1 MRASTS
7 ASQARSGSRVL
18 TEPFSSFGAV
28 SWPFRAATDA
38 IGLLDADVPISTAIN
53 NSARFAYLEP
63 AGELS
68 SMASAPRQMRG
79 RTAQLIDGGY
89 FDNEGLQT
97 AYELALW
104 LQEQHP
110 QGRTIEPIVVQA
122 TANADL
128 VLAAKDQ
135 VVRCPD
141 APVEAPTGS
150 GEAPQVLQLLAPVLG
165 LYNVREAH
173 TAVLLREVR
182 DHYCEVRPGI
192 RHFFHFYLFQG
203 EAQDIPLNWL
213 LSAASVAA
221 IRAQLPINEPNPAT
235 DKGGNAIELAALRTA
250 LHEGSQPGATAE
262 DQISLSESP
271 RPLRHEP
278 QRTPP

>member
-1 MRASTS
+1 MPVWISNGTDVTS
-7 ASQARSGSRVL
+7 GGRVL
-18 TEPFSSFGAV
+18 TEPFSSSGDV
-28 SWPFRAATDA
+28 DWPFRAATDA
-38 IGLLDADVPISTAIN
+38 IGVLEADVPISTAIN

-68 SMASAPRQMRG
+68 SAVAAPRQMRG

-104 LQEQHP
+104 LEEQHP

-128 VLAAKDQ
+128 VLAAKDR
-135 VVRCPD
+135 VVRCPN
-141 APVEAPTGS
+141 APVEVPTGS
-150 GEAPQVLQLLAPVLG
+150 GEAPHVLQLLAPVLG

-173 TAVLLREVR
+173 AAVLLREVR
-182 DHYCEVRPGI
+182 DRYCEVRPGI

-221 IRAQLPINEPNPAT
+221 IRAQLPIDEANELT
-235 DKGGNAIELAALRTA
+235 DKGGNGIELAALRTA
-250 LHEGSQPGATAE
+250 LHEGSQAAATAE
-262 DQISLSESP
+262 AK
-271 RPLRHEP
+271 
-278 QRTPP
+278 